1 MAVVV
6 ACLGTI
12 GLGLSS
18 AADAPSDDSHQ
29 AVSFWRMF
37 VVLVATGWVVL
48 EKMSGIR
55 ERIGN
60 KSKKMSAAMFGL
72 QAGGMF
78 GLSASTVRTGFIMR
92 NHRWTWAPFGVMLGV
107 MMSSYGFVLQ
117 TSGLKEGS
125 AVIVCTCLAVSSM
138 FVGVVTGIVGLG
150 EPVPATFFSM
160 VVRLVSWA
168 CIVVGVVVLSGAS
181 KLVEELVAYSLE
193 YVPAKVWMLLPEEA
207 AIKVKNWK
215 AFVRADGT
223 GSGPLSP
230 RLSERTGRLTE

>member
-78 GLSASTVRTGFIMR
+78 GLSASTVR
-92 NHRWTWAPFGVMLGV
+92 AA
-107 MMSSYGFVLQ
+107 VL
-117 TSGLKEGS
+117 L
-125 AVIVCTCLAVSSM
+125 
-138 FVGVVTGIVGLG
+138 
-150 EPVPATFFSM
+150 
-160 VVRLVSWA
+160 R
-168 CIVVGVVVLSGAS
+168 
-181 KLVEELVAYSLE
+181 
-193 YVPAKVWMLLPEEA
+193 
-207 AIKVKNWK
+207 
-215 AFVRADGT
+215 
-223 GSGPLSP
+223 
-230 RLSERTGRLTE
+230 